1 VSKGGKNIRKPG
13 KDRLTPRCLRS
24 FTAVREARVAQAGV
38 VPIDTGA
45 VGAELQ
51 KTWNRPDAEQW
62 GEVYTNLTSLR

>member
-1 VSKGGKNIRKPG
+1 V
-13 KDRLTPRCLRS
+13 
-24 FTAVREARVAQAGV
+24 QAGV